1 MSTCRS
7 TRFRLIVLASS
18 LAVAALAPA
27 GAVAD
32 IVVISRE
39 STLAVNG
46 IGQDVP
52 FDDSASFN
60 ELGTFTAG
68 VAGQEGDAP
77 DGFHARGAA
86 SQNTTLTLNPSG
98 DLLSGSGRLDAD
110 AFARTGVGLN
120 QVSVDNLLRVVFE
133 VTDSNEPFNA
143 SGEFDG
149 LFPGGTALF
158 FLSETS
164 QPPPGF
170 GAITFSADNDSEL
183 QMETTFSSGLLSLRP
198 ATYTLTIGSG
208 AGSSGTGPGGIEPFG
223 HESGVNFNFTLGQ
236 AEPPPPPVIP
246 LPAGVWAGMLGLTA
260 AAGAIK
266 NARRVRRQR

>member
-1 MSTCRS
+1 M
-7 TRFRLIVLASS
+7 
-18 LAVAALAPA
+18 LAPA
-27 GAVAD
+27 GAIAG
-32 IVVISRE
+32 IVVVSRE
-39 STLAVNG
+39 SRLAVNG
-46 IGQDVP
+46 VGQDVP

-60 ELGTFTAG
+60 ELGAFTAA
-68 VAGQEGDAP
+68 VSGQEGDAP
-77 DGFHARGAA
+77 DGFFARGAA
-86 SQNTTLTLNPSG
+86 SQNTTVTLDPGG

-110 AFARTGVGLN
+110 AFARTGVGVN

-133 VTDSNEPFNA
+133 VTEGDEPFSA

-170 GAITFSADNDSEL
+170 GALTFSADNDSEL
-183 QMETTFSSGLLSLRP
+183 QTETTFSSGLLSLRP
-198 ATYTLTIGSG
+198 ATYTLTITSG

-223 HESGVNFNFTLGQ
+223 NESGVNANFTVGQ
-236 AEPPPPPVIP
+236 AEPPPPAIIP

-260 AAGAIK
+260 AAGAIR
-266 NARRVRRQR
+266 NARRVRRDR